1 MFRNLIA
8 NIFIGFYASGT
19 RKGVSIDLSPPIH
32 TDKFNIINTSNGM
45 DYVTQSN
52 YSYEN
57 IFPSLRSVETLNSK
71 FNVLEKLKNECSL
84 EHKFIHRNNI
94 METIKKYYN
103 DENLGTLSY
112 KGPHHSIAILF
123 ADW

>member
-1 MFRNLIA
+1 
-8 NIFIGFYASGT
+8 
-19 RKGVSIDLSPPIH
+19 
-32 TDKFNIINTSNGM
+32 M
-45 DYVTQSN
+45 DYVTQTN

-112 KGPHHSIAILF
+112 KDPHHSIAILF
-123 ADW
+123 ADWWIFRNAMYDNSTSFHYVEFLIDYRSPTVRRFSN